1 MENKQAYETPRL
13 AEYGSIADRTLNGS
27 YGSDWNWRWKKKWKE
42 KDECRPSRFSF
53 FHSSC
58 ASS

>member
-13 AEYGSIADRTLNGS
+13 AEYGSIADRTLDRG
-27 YGSDWNWRWKKKWKE
+27 YRGEWKWKKKWKE
-42 KDECRPSRFSF
+42 KDECEPRFRF

>member
-1 MENKQAYETPRL
+1 MEKKQAYEIPQG
-13 AEYGSIADRTLNGS
+13 AEYGSIAERTLNGS
-27 YGSDWNWRWKKKWKE
+27 YGGDWQWKKKWKE
-42 KDECRPSRFSF
+42 KDECLPSRFSF

>member
-1 MENKQAYETPRL
+1 MENKQACETPRL
-13 AEYGSIADRTLNGS
+13 VEYGSIANRTLDGG
-27 YGSDWNWRWKKKWKE
+27 YKGEWKWKKWKDK
-42 KDECRPSRFSF
+42 KDECEPRFRF